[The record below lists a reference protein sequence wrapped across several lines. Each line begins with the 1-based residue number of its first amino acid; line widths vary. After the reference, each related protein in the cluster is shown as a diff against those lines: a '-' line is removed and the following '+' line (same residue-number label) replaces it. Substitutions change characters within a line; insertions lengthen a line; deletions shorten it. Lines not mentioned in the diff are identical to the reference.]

1 MNKKLFGAFFLL
13 ALATPAVAAD
23 SWWNDSW
30 SERRKVVL
38 DSRPIRGLTSE
49 VKRAPVLV
57 RLHSGVLDFSQVR
70 PDGGDL
76 RFLAGDD
83 KTPLTYHIERFDP
96 VAELGLV
103 WVDVPAIAPGA
114 SQDIWLYYGNGTAKP
129 VGDAAASYDGE
140 QSLVLHFG
148 ETGGAPVDM
157 TANHNRVTA
166 FTGRQNVEGLA
177 AGGATFAADSQLRIA
192 ASTSLTVPADGKM
205 TWSAWIKPAANGQP
219 ADALLYTKLGA
230 GGDAAADR
238 LTLGLRGGVPY
249 VRLAG
254 ATTGEAAAQSAIT
267 PGAWTHV
274 AVVAGDAVSLYVNG
288 VAVGT
293 FAAKLPALGGDEVV
307 GALGAAPGFVGDVDE
322 IGRANID
329 RPASAIAL
337 AAASQNRN
345 STLATIAAEGE
356 KASTGHSSYLGIL
369 FGALTLDAWVVI
381 GILGVMLVLSW
392 LVMVSKGVFLARTA
406 KANNGFLAG
415 YQKAAA
421 SRGAHD
427 GIADAEVTRWS
438 GDSSLA
444 RLFTIGRQEV
454 GIRQAEHQSNAGGF
468 ALAPQS
474 VAAIRSALDAGLAR
488 EGQKLNERLVLL
500 TIAISGGPFIGLLG
514 TVLGVMITFAAVAAA
529 GDVNI
534 NAIAPGIAAALLAT
548 VAGLAVAIP
557 ALFGYN
563 YLLSKVEEISTENLI
578 FVDELEKRLA
588 ETYRGSG
595 SGALPLAAK

>member
-1 MNKKLFGAFFLL
+1 MKKKLLGALFL
-13 ALATPAVAAD
+13 ATLATPAIAAD

-30 SERRKVVL
+30 SERRKVTL
-38 DSRPIRGLTSE
+38 DSRPIRGLTAE

-76 RFLAGDD
+76 RFVSGDD
-83 KTPLTYHIERFDP
+83 KTPLNYHIERFDP

-103 WVDVPAIAPGA
+103 WVDLHAMAPGA
-114 SQDIWLYYGNGTAKP
+114 SQDIWLYYGNATAKP

-148 ETGGAPVDM
+148 ETAGAPVDA
-157 TANHNRVTA
+157 TANHNKVTA
-166 FTGRQNVEGLA
+166 FTARQNVEGLA
-177 AGGATFAADSQLRIA
+177 AGGATLAATSQIRIA
-192 ASTSLTVPADGKM
+192 ASASLSVPAEGKM
-205 TWSAWIKPAANGQP
+205 TWSAWIKPAASGEP

-230 GGDAAADR
+230 GGDAATDR
-238 LTLGLRGGVPY
+238 LTLGLRGGIPY

-254 ATTGEAAAQSAIT
+254 AEAVAQAPVA
-267 PGAWTHV
+267 PGGWTHV
-274 AVVAGDAVSLYVNG
+274 AIVAGDAVTLYVNG

-293 FAAKLPALGGDEVV
+293 LAAKLPALGGDEVI
-307 GALGAAPGFVGDVDE
+307 GALGGAPGFVGDVDE
-322 IGRANID
+322 IGRANSD
-329 RPASAIAL
+329 RSPSAIAL
-337 AAASQNRN
+337 AAGSQSR
-345 STLATIAAEGE
+345 SATLAAIAPEAE
-356 KASTGHSSYLGIL
+356 KAGSGHSSYLAIL

-381 GILGVMLVLSW
+381 GILGIMLVLSW
-392 LVMVSKGVFLARTA
+392 LVMVSKGLFLSRTA
-406 KANNGFLAG
+406 RANNGFLEG
-415 YQKAAA
+415 FQKATVN
-421 SRGAHD
+421 RGAHD
-427 GIADAEVTRWS
+427 GIPDTDVARWS

-444 RLFTIGRQEV
+444 RLFRIGRQEV
-454 GIRQAEHQSNAGGF
+454 SVRQAEHQSNAGNF

-563 YLLSKVEEISTENLI
+563 YLLSKVDEISTENLI

-588 ETYRGSG
+588 ETYRG
-595 SGALPLAAK
+595 ATAAPLAA